1 MNCMRQAIGQS
12 LQHAYAHHIQR
23 LMVTGNFALLAGIAP
38 SQICEWYLAIYMDA
52 FDWVELPNTLGMV
65 MHADGGYLGSKPYCA
80 SGQYINRMSD
90 YCRGCAYKVS
100 ESTADNA
107 CPFNALYWH
116 FLMRHGEQLRG
127 NQRMAM
133 MYKNLDRM
141 PPAKQEA
148 LWQRG
153 QNLLARLDNGES
165 I

>member
-1 MNCMRQAIGQS
+1 
-12 LQHAYAHHIQR
+12 
-23 LMVTGNFALLAGIAP
+23 
-38 SQICEWYLAIYMDA
+38 
-52 FDWVELPNTLGMV
+52 
-65 MHADGGYLGSKPYCA
+65 
-80 SGQYINRMSD
+80 MSD

-116 FLMRHGEQLRG
+116 FLMRHGELLRG
-127 NQRMAM
+127 NQRMSM

-141 PPAKQEA
+141 PQTRQQA

-153 QNLLARLDNGES
+153 QALLARLDNGDS